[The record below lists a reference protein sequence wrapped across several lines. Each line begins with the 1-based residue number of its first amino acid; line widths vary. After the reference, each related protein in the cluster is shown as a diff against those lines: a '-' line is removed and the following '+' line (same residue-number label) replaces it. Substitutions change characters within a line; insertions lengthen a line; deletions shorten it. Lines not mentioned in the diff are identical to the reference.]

1 MRALGVRFVGI
12 KCQQGAN
19 QQTDNEGDRQRQRQ
33 RETDAS
39 NNNCLIITAI
49 TANSQLAVPRL
60 RHRTL
65 RIRHVAIGVGC
76 DKYSAR

>member
-19 QQTDNEGDRQRQRQ
+19 QQTDKEGDRQKE
-33 RETDAS
+33 RERES
-39 NNNCLIITAI
+39 LIITAI
-49 TANSQLAVPRL
+49 TANSQLAVSRL

-65 RIRHVAIGVGC
+65 RIRHVAIEVE
-76 DKYSAR
+76 